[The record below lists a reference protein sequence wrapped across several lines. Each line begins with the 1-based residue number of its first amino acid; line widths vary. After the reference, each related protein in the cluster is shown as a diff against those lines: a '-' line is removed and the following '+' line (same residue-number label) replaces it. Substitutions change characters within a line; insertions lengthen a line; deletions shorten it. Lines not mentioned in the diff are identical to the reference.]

1 LQEVTSRAKAKGR
14 FKELKDPRTIQAI
27 QAIQAILE
35 RFELFDLFDLFLLR
49 FWLWLWLDGVWDATL
64 PLDLES

>member
-14 FKELKDPRTIQAI
+14 FNELKDPRTI

-35 RFELFDLFDLFLLR
+35 RFELFDLFDLFLIR